1 MVLSLRLQA
10 VLELV
15 QCTNIL
21 ADIGTDHAYLP
32 IEACKLDLCKT
43 AIACDINKG
52 PLEIANA
59 NINAAGLN
67 SRIQTRLGDG
77 LKPLNPNE
85 ADAIVISGMGGMRIW
100 NILKEETDKARFAK
114 KLILQP
120 QHDLEE
126 LRRKLHSEGY
136 SISAEKLVQEDNRFY
151 VILLAFY
158 SGEITTWTPQQY
170 FLGKTLH
177 QSFAFLPYLLQQQ
190 DKINRYIHA
199 VHDKTVAKMQLKW
212 IEEAICLQS
221 NG

>member
-10 VLELV
+10 VLDFL
-15 QCTNIL
+15 QGTNVL

-67 SRIQTRLGDG
+67 ARIQTRLGDG
-77 LKPLNPNE
+77 LKPLNRDE
-85 ADAIVISGMGGMRIW
+85 ADSIVISGMGGMRIW
-100 NILKEETDKARFAK
+100 NILKEETEKARFAK

-126 LRRKLHSEGY
+126 LRRKLHSEGFT
-136 SISAEKLVQEDNRFY
+136 ISAEKLVQEDSRFY
-151 VILLAFY
+151 IIQLAHY
-158 SGEITTWTPQQY
+158 SGDIEAWTPEEY

-177 QSFAFLPYLLQQQ
+177 ESPAFLPYLRHQQ

-199 VHDKTVAKMQLKW
+199 IHDKTAAKMQLKW
-212 IEEAICLQS
+212 IGDRL
-221 NG
+221 